1 MSIIGD
7 GLWEDLE
14 NISLPSLPFQL
25 QFPDIPLQCDDEADL
40 LPILHLDPD
49 FELSLDQSLVNV
61 ADTVRTEDKVIEDYV
76 SRLEV
81 SEQVSKL
88 HVMVCGSC
96 HSVFHFIDQFIS
108 HTHFCLVNNSD
119 HHQDN
124 FMTQDEDNSVEA
136 IALLL
141 WANTIIKC
149 VREQMPRESNIE
161 ESVMRKRI
169 KSKWFS
175 LPVNFQMCWMK
186 AAKSMMQIAN
196 ISSYLQEQSHFI
208 EPKLSESTC
217 HTEPKKISTKEKS
230 SKIFHSHRDIK
241 GRWAPKERPAKCNQ
255 EYKCEKCQF
264 TTNNEWKLTRHLS
277 TKKHLDNI
285 GSSEPLKDENGPC
298 EDMQDQEEKTVLILE
313 DEIEQFDK
321 LANEK
326 QFLYKSPCDIIM
338 KDS

>member
-49 FELSLDQSLVNV
+49 FELSLDQSCVNV
-61 ADTVRTEDKVIEDYV
+61 AGTVTEDTVIDDYV
-76 SRLEV
+76 ARLEV
-81 SEQVSKL
+81 SQQVSKL

-108 HTHFCLVNNSD
+108 HTHFCLASG
-119 HHQDN
+119 QQEEKSYL
-124 FMTQDEDNSVEA
+124 TQDEDNSVEA
-136 IALLL
+136 IALLM
-141 WANTIIKC
+141 WSNTVIKC
-149 VREQMPRESNIE
+149 VKDQISNSDSNID
-161 ESVMRKRI
+161 ESVMKKRVR
-169 KSKWFS
+169 SKWFS
-175 LPVNFQMCWMK
+175 LPVTFQLCWIK

-208 EPKLSESTC
+208 EPRLSESTC
-217 HTEPKKISTKEKS
+217 QSEPKKTSAIAKQDRSPKV
-230 SKIFHSHRDIK
+230 FHSHRDYK
-241 GRWAPKERPAKCNQ
+241 GRWAPKERPGKCEQ
-255 EYKCEKCQF
+255 EYKCEICQF

-277 TKKHLDNI
+277 TKKHLENI
-285 GSSEPLKDENGPC
+285 RSSEVL
-298 EDMQDQEEKTVLILE
+298 QESETVLILD

-321 LANEK
+321 LANER
-326 QFLYKSPCDIIM
+326 QFLHERPCDIIT